1 MKTQDKDKAGK
12 SLTASFMTGAI
23 ALVFLIIGYQVAI
36 FVHKAAVTKIA
47 SNKDHPDTVFV
58 VDMKMAESLIGGED
72 HPINAKALIKGEE
85 VVIVH
90 KEADHSQGVN
100 NVRSSKAVRKVETFR
115 FNPNTVSVE
124 DLKRLGFSEKQ
135 AMSIDHYRSKGG
147 RFMRKSDFAKSYV
160 VADSVFS
167 RLESYIDIP
176 KLDINV
182 ADSAAFETLPGIG
195 KYFASKMVSYRRQLG
210 GYSYKE
216 QLMDIYHLDQ
226 EKFDTIAEFIT
237 LSSMHIRAY
246 RLWSLPEDSLRL
258 HPYIRSYSAHG
269 IVLFRNNH
277 PKSEWSI
284 NNLAK
289 AGVLKPDLVPKISRC
304 VIENPD

>member
-1 MKTQDKDKAGK
+1 MKTQEKGK
-12 SLTASFMTGAI
+12 EGKKLTPSFMTGAI

-36 FVHKAAVTKIA
+36 FIHKAAVTKIA

-58 VDMKMAESLIGGED
+58 VDKSMAESIMDEGQPD
-72 HPINAKALIKGEE
+72 YTNTRVKGRD

-90 KEADHSQGVN
+90 KEAVHYQGVN
-100 NVRSSKAVRKVETFR
+100 NIRSSRAVRKVESFR
-115 FNPNTVSVE
+115 FDPNTASVE
-124 DLKRLGFSEKQ
+124 DLQRLGFSEKQ
-135 AMSIDHYRSKGG
+135 ALSIDHYRTKGG
-147 RFMRKSDFAKSYV
+147 RFRRKSDFAKSYV
-160 VADSVFS
+160 VADSVYQ
-167 RLESYIDIP
+167 RLEAYIDIP

-195 KYFASKMVSYRRQLG
+195 KYFASKMVSYRKQLG

-216 QLMDIYHLDQ
+216 QLMDIYHFDQ
-226 EKFDTIAEFIT
+226 EKFDAIAELIT
-237 LSSMHIRAY
+237 LGGRHIRPY

-269 IVLFRNNH
+269 IVLYRKNH

-304 VIENPD
+304 VIDNPY